1 MRKKY
6 FCLFSTL
13 KIKNL
18 KISEESHAI
27 IKKYCVK
34 KGLKIHKY
42 LENLI
47 LQNCVDKKDVYGEL

>member
-27 IKKYCVK
+27 LKKYCVK